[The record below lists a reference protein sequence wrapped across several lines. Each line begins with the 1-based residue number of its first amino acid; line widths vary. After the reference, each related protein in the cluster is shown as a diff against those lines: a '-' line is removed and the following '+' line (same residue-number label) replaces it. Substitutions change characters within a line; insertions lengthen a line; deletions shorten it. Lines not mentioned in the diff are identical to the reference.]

1 MDDTRNKTT
10 GILVTLG
17 FHALIIFLLIV
28 LPGFVSETR
37 FAGEGI
43 EVALGTN
50 IDGGPDQTMADQ
62 GGEQQQEATPP
73 QNSGDNSPDKEMS
86 TDENSES
93 NVAAPDNKNKK
104 NPAPK
109 TNTKTDA
116 KTSPNTKTDTKTTPE
131 KKVDE
136 SSLFKKKGQ
145 TNGNPG
151 GDPNSKGY
159 GDGKEGNKG
168 SPDGNPNGNPDG
180 NNPTG
185 NYGIKEGANLKGR
198 TVSKPISFSKDF
210 EEVGTL
216 VLKIVVDRNGNVIDV
231 RTVTGMGST
240 ITNYKQKQQAI
251 AEIKNNL
258 KFNFKADADEEQIGY
273 YKITFTKR

>member
-1 MDDTRNKTT
+1 MDETKNKAT

-50 IDGGPDQTMADQ
+50 IEGGPDQTMADQ
-62 GGEQQQEATPP
+62 GGEQPQEATPP

-109 TNTKTDA
+109 TNTKTDT
-116 KTSPNTKTDTKTTPE
+116 KTPVNTKTDTKATPE

-136 SSLFKKKGQ
+136 NSLFKKKGK
-145 TNGNPG
+145 TNGNDG
-151 GDPNSKGY
+151 GDPNSNGY
-159 GDGKEGNKG
+159 GGNKEGNKG
-168 SPDGNPNGNPDG
+168 AENGNPNGNPDG

-185 NYGIKEGANLKGR
+185 NYGVKGGAQLVGR
-198 TVSKPISFSKDF
+198 SVKKDVSISNDF
-210 EEVGTL
+210 EQEGIL
-216 VLKIVVDRNGNVIDV
+216 KLKIVVDRNGNVIDV
-231 RTVTGMGST
+231 RTAPGTT
-240 ITNYKQKQQAI
+240 ITSYKQKQQAI
-251 AEIKNNL
+251 AEIKSNL
-258 KFNFKADADEEQIGY
+258 KFNFKADADEEQSGY
-273 YKITFTKR
+273 YVIIYKKK